1 MKLLF
6 SSVVVLMLYLS
17 SWGQAKPSYSQ
28 YVLNNY
34 ILNPAISG
42 IENYTDLKFNH
53 RNQWTGIAGAPVT
66 TYVTLHQPIG
76 KEMREGSSP
85 TSFTPKGVNP
95 RGNEY
100 WTSYTAPPAHHGAGV
115 QLVNDKAGYINRLS
129 LTGTY
134 AYHKPIGKKTT
145 LAAGFS
151 LGISS
156 VNIDRTKI
164 YFATLDP
171 NDPAIGYA
179 SNELTKIK
187 PELGAG
193 LFLYSSKFFAGMSVL
208 NIVPGKNRFVKNEAY
223 GAFYTPNFFLTG
235 GYRFALD
242 DNFTILPSIMYQYW
256 QPQLYGVHFNAKLQY
271 QDLLWAGGSYRYSD
285 LISGYAAYTGLNISN
300 AVNLTYCY
308 EVSTTSRLRN
318 YTGNT
323 HEILVG
329 VILGNKYGD
338 SCPRNIW

>member
-1 MKLLF
+1 MKTCLRLIVLLMM
-6 SSVVVLMLYLS
+6 SKVVF
-17 SWGQAKPSYSQ
+17 GQAKPSYTQ

-42 IENYTDLKFNH
+42 IENYTDLKFSY
-53 RNQWTGIAGAPVT
+53 RNQWTGISGSPKT
-66 TYVTLHQPIG
+66 TYLTIHQPLG
-76 KEMREGSSP
+76 KEMREGTSP

-100 WTSYTAPPAHHGAGV
+100 WTSYTAPPAHHGAGL
-115 QLVNDKAGYINRLS
+115 QLVNDRAGYINRWS
-129 LTGTY
+129 LAGTY
-134 AYHKPIGKKTT
+134 AYHKPMGKKTT

-151 LGISS
+151 LAISS
-156 VNIDRTKI
+156 VSLDREKM

-179 SNELTKIK
+179 SNELSKIK
-187 PELGAG
+187 PEIGAG
-193 LFLYSSKFFAGMSVL
+193 LFLYSSKYFAGISVL
-208 NIVPGKNRFVKNEAY
+208 NIVPGKNRFVKNDTN
-223 GAFYTPNFFLTG
+223 GAFYTPNLFVTG

-242 DNFTILPSIMYQYW
+242 DNFTLLPSIMIQHW
-256 QPQLYGVHFNAKLQY
+256 QPQLYGVHVNAKLQY

-285 LISGYAAYTGLNISN
+285 LISGYAAYTGINISN
-300 AVNLTYCY
+300 ALNITYSY
-308 EVSTTSRLRN
+308 EVSATSRLRN

-323 HEILVG
+323 HEILIG